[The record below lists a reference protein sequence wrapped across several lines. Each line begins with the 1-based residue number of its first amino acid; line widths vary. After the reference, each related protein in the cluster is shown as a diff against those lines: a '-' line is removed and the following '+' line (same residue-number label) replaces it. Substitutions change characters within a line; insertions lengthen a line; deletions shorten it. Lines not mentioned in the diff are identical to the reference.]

1 MSNQDDDQYL
11 ACDIDLLK
19 ESFLCVAARG
29 GRIQEVASLLC
40 FGADVEVYSNNGDN
54 PL

>member
-1 MSNQDDDQYL
+1 MSNQDNDQYL
-11 ACDIDLLK
+11 VCDIDRLK

-29 GRIQEVASLLC
+29 GRLQEVQSLLC
-40 FGADVEVYSNNGDN
+40 FGADVEIYSNDGDN

>member
-11 ACDIDLLK
+11 GLK
-19 ESFLCVAARG
+19 ESFLCIAARG
-29 GRIQEVASLLC
+29 GRLQEVQSLLC
-40 FGADVEVYSNNGDN
+40 FGADVEVYSNDGDN